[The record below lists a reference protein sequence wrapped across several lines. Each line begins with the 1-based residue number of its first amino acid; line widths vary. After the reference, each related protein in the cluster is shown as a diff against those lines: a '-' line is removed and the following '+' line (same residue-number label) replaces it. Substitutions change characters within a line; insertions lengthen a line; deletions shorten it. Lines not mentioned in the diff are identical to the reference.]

1 MAAGPASDGLAAL
14 GEQAVDFGHWC
25 RSAIFVAAFLLVWI
39 STAPFKGSY
48 EVSAQ
53 ESSNL
58 VNQVAF
64 SLMAVLGLAG
74 AATSAGRVA
83 ARAYLR
89 PTWLLLLAWMTIGV
103 LHSFN
108 PDVSMRAF
116 RFTLVVLTIAFT
128 VLLLPR
134 DQRHFAGLLGTVA
147 LIVVLV
153 CYAGLIVFPDIAI
166 HSAGDALEPEH
177 AGAWRGLFDHKNIAG
192 AMMAIMM
199 MIGIFVASAHSPR
212 FGLVITG
219 LAATFLFFTGSK
231 TSMGLGPFVVLIGF
245 ACARIGS
252 IWLRGLVALG
262 PLAILLT
269 ATIGSVLFKPVNAIV
284 QAVSPGQTFTGRTE
298 IWSFAIDRL
307 WNRPVFGYGFEG
319 FWQSDYVLYAEIGEN
334 ETGIAQGMVHGH
346 SGYVDLAIGLG
357 IPGLVIALTVLIL
370 LPLRDHH
377 RVIRTPE
384 NKALAE
390 LFFRIWLFCIYS
402 ACLESFFFRRA
413 DPVWFALL
421 ISVIGLRLTST
432 YRVARGS

>member
-1 MAAGPASDGLAAL
+1 METARVSAGPGGASESAA
-14 GEQAVDFGHWC
+14 QFGDIC
-25 RSAIFVAAFLLVWI
+25 RSAIFVGAFLLVWI

-48 EVSAQ
+48 EVAAQ

-58 VNQVAF
+58 VNQIAF

-74 AATSAGRVA
+74 AASSAGRVA

-89 PTWLLLLAWMTIGV
+89 PTWLLLLLWMTIGV
-103 LHSFN
+103 FHSAN
-108 PDVSMRAF
+108 PDISMRAF
-116 RFTLVVLTIAFT
+116 RFTLVVLTIAGT
-128 VLLLPR
+128 IMLLPR
-134 DQRHFAGLLGTVA
+134 DQPHFARLIGTAA

-192 AMMAIMM
+192 AMMVIMM
-199 MIGIFVASAHSPR
+199 LIGIFVGGAGSPR
-212 FGLVITG
+212 LGYVLTG

-231 TSMGLGPFVVLIGF
+231 TSMGLGPFVVLVGL

-269 ATIGSVLFKPVNAIV
+269 ATIGSVLFKPVNAVV

-298 IWSFAIDRL
+298 IWSFALDRL

-384 NKALAE
+384 NKAMAE
-390 LFFRIWLFCIYS
+390 LFFRIWLFCLYS
-402 ACLESFFFRRA
+402 ACLESFFFRRS

-421 ISVIGLRLTST
+421 VCVIGLRLTSR
-432 YRVARGS
+432 YRVARGT

>member
-1 MAAGPASDGLAAL
+1 MSARDANEVVVSPAAAPAS
-14 GEQAVDFGHWC
+14 EMGHHL
-25 RSAIFVAAFLLVWI
+25 RSAIFIGAFLLVWV

-48 EVSAQ
+48 DVSAA

-58 VNQVAF
+58 VNQIAF
-64 SLMAVLGLAG
+64 SLMAVLGI
-74 AATSAGRVA
+74 AAAASSGGKA

-89 PTWLLLLAWMTIGV
+89 PSWLLLMLWMTIGV
-103 LHSFN
+103 LYSNN
-108 PDVSMRAF
+108 PDISMRAF
-116 RFTLVVLTIAFT
+116 RFMLVVVTIAGT
-128 VLLLPR
+128 AILLPR
-134 DQRHFAGLLGTVA
+134 DQRDFAGLLGTVA
-147 LIVVLV
+147 LIIILI
-153 CYAGLIVFPDIAI
+153 CYAGLILYPEIAI

-177 AGAWRGLFDHKNIAG
+177 AGDWRGLFDHKNIAG
-192 AMMAIMM
+192 AMMVIMM
-199 MIGIFVASAHSPR
+199 LIGIFVAGAHSLR
-212 FGLVITG
+212 FGAIIAG
-219 LAATFLFFTGSK
+219 LAATFLLFSGSK
-231 TSMGLGPFVVLIGF
+231 TSMGLGPFVVLVGL
-245 ACARIGS
+245 ACSRIDS
-252 IWLRGLVALG
+252 VWLRGLIALG
-262 PLAILLT
+262 PLAVLLL
-269 ATIGSVLFKPVNAIV
+269 ATVGSVLFKPIDAVV

-307 WNRPVFGYGFEG
+307 WNRPILGYGFEG
-319 FWQSDYVLYAEIGEN
+319 FWQSPYVLFAEIGEN

-357 IPGLVIALTVLIL
+357 IPGLILGLIVLIL

-421 ISVIGLRLTST
+421 VSVIGLRLTSK
-432 YRVARGS
+432 YRVAP